1 MPPTFLLFACD
12 MKRIF
17 LVLLLIF
24 VGNLVN
30 AKDVYRCTNA
40 SGSTIYQDYP
50 CAQGAANA
58 GAGSNASSPRIRV
71 VSELKINALRVR
83 QVRVQHA
90 QCKSGSYDHLELV
103 GPIGPDSS
111 EVVDRALEK
120 LPRCEHKASPGSFRP
135 IVYLVSGGGALEHG
149 YNLGHIL
156 RKYGAQTIVPPR
168 EVCASACAVAF
179 LGGESRTIDAEGQLL
194 FHSPYLKT
202 GEAIYCLEKGQMA
215 GLRQYFVQYLGAKD
229 GQFLFE
235 RTMSFCSQ
243 RGGWIINSDAAK
255 LFGIT
260 TN

>member
-1 MPPTFLLFACD
+1 MKFLLFAFK
-12 MKRIF
+12 MKS
-17 LVLLLIF
+17 VLYAFVLIC
-24 VGNLVN
+24 VANVAN
-30 AKDVYRCTNA
+30 AQDIYRCTSA
-40 SGSTIYQDYP
+40 SGLTAYQDHP
-50 CAQGAANA
+50 CAQATTNAGNGANA
-58 GAGSNASSPRIRV
+58 GNPRIRV
-71 VSELKINALRVR
+71 ISELKINALRVR

-90 QCKSGSYDHLELV
+90 QCKSGWYDHLELV

-111 EVVDRALEK
+111 EVVDRVLEK
-120 LPRCEHKASPGSFRP
+120 LPRCGHKNSPDSFAP
-135 IVYLVSGGGALEHG
+135 IVYLVSGGGELEHG
-149 YNLGHIL
+149 YKLGHTL

-179 LGGESRTIDAEGQLL
+179 LGGQYRTIDTEGQLL

-202 GEAIYCLEKGQMA
+202 GDAVYCPGKDQMV

-235 RTMSFCSQ
+235 RTMTFCSQ
-243 RGGWIINSDAAK
+243 RAGWAINSDAAR

>member
-1 MPPTFLLFACD
+1 MKFLLSVCN
-12 MKRIF
+12 MKRTLF
-17 LVLLLIF
+17 ALALICS
-24 VGNLVN
+24 VNLVS
-30 AKDVYRCTNA
+30 AQDVYRCTNG
-40 SGSTIYQDYP
+40 SGSTVYQDHP
-50 CAQGAANA
+50 CARAAANA
-58 GAGSNASSPRIRV
+58 GAGSTSSNPKIRV

-120 LPRCEHKASPGSFRP
+120 LPRCGHKTSPGSFAP
-135 IVYLVSGGGALEHG
+135 IVYLVSGGGELEHG
-149 YNLGHIL
+149 YKLGHIL
-156 RKYGAQTIVPPR
+156 RKYGAQTIVPPG
-168 EVCASACAVAF
+168 EICASACAVAF
-179 LGGESRTIDAEGQLL
+179 LGGQYRTIDAEGKLL

-202 GEAIYCLEKGQMA
+202 GEAMFCPEKDQMA

-235 RTMSFCSQ
+235 RTMAFCSQ
-243 RGGWIINSDAAK
+243 RGGWVINSDAAK